1 MADIG
6 LGIRKFFRC
15 KLTGKHVFIQNMD
28 ENYYTPGVVRICY
41 ECKLCGKKVYQEIGM
56 SGGVKE
62 L

>member
-28 ENYYTPGVVRICY
+28 EKYYTPGVVRICY
-41 ECKLCGKKVYQEIGM
+41 ECKLCGKKVYQEIKH
-56 SGGVKE
+56 SY
-62 L
+62 